1 MTEWGEVNVIYS
13 GRRTL
18 SLEVREGRPV
28 VRAPHAIDHTVIEGF
43 IRQKRAW
50 LQQKVTQQQQ
60 RLRQIPQRQ
69 YVHGEV
75 VPLLGQSLS
84 VRLQTAA
91 RPSVLLLVQSSI
103 PGQTPYLQISV
114 PADREHD
121 IAYKHQLLERF
132 YRQQAEQVLGSKTR
146 QLADSLNLPLTHIS
160 YRKTK
165 TKWGHCTSAGVIQY
179 NWLIVLAPE
188 AVVDY
193 LVAHEVSH
201 LRHPNHSAAFWATV
215 KSLQPDYEHH
225 RLWLRQHGH
234 TLVV

>member
-1 MTEWGEVNVIYS
+1 MIRS

-18 SLEVREGRPV
+18 SLEVREGMPV
-28 VRAPHAIDHTVIEGF
+28 VRAPHAIDHAVIEGF
-43 IRQKRAW
+43 IRQKRTW
-50 LQQKVTQQQQ
+50 LQQQR

-69 YVHGEV
+69 YTHGETA
-75 VPLLGQSLS
+75 PLLGQLLS
-84 VRLQTAA
+84 VRLRMAA
-91 RPSVLLLVQSSI
+91 RPSVLVQA
-103 PGQTPYLQISV
+103 PYLQISV

-121 IAYKHQLLERF
+121 VAYKHQLLERF
-132 YRQQAEQVLGSKTR
+132 YRQQAEQVLGPKTR
-146 QLADSLNLPLTHIS
+146 QLAYSLDLPLIDIG

-201 LRHPNHSAAFWATV
+201 LRHPNHGAAFWAMV
-215 KSLQPDYEHH
+215 HSLQPDYECH
-225 RLWLRQHGH
+225 RLWLRRYGH